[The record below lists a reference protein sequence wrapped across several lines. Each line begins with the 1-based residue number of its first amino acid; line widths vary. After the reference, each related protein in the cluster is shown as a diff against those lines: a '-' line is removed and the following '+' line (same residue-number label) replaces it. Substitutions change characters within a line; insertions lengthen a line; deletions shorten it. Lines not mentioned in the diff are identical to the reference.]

1 MQMQV
6 RVRVQVQVQRLRD
19 STVSLAGGSTAAK
32 TVAKGPLA
40 FQEQNCPGW
49 MREMSS
55 PIMLPPVATSEAPLT
70 CAQSDEALLI
80 APKPRTSMPHHHRRC
95 TMSALNVMTTTQVK
109 ASRSV
114 TKSPRQA
121 LSSIAISIQTA
132 LHFRDNQTLSALSL
146 TWPRSWARA
155 APPWPSN
162 ARLPP

>member
-80 APKPRTSMPHHHRRC
+80 AQFHRDIYPNRL
-95 TMSALNVMTTTQVK
+95 AF
-109 ASRSV
+109 SR
-114 TKSPRQA
+114 Q
-121 LSSIAISIQTA
+121 
-132 LHFRDNQTLSALSL
+132 
-146 TWPRSWARA
+146 
-155 APPWPSN
+155 SN
-162 ARLPP
+162 AVSPESDMASFLGESGPALA